1 MLWDN
6 PSVCCESALLSLVNN
21 QADCPT
27 ARQDKVRQ
35 ESQTKNYGKK
45 DRELSDRWKSQTYK
59 MR

>member
-6 PSVCCESALLSLVNN
+6 PSVCSESALLSLVNN

-27 ARQDKVRQ
+27 ARQNKVRQ
-35 ESQTKNYGKK
+35 ESQT
-45 DRELSDRWKSQTYK
+45 EM